1 MAARRRRG
9 LTAKARTKRSFML
22 SRCVSSSD
30 TVREIKYQIFQIR
43 HKDLYKGGQLA
54 LQEIN
59 RKKPVLK
66 NPVLEAIDDAMMP
79 SQRWRS
85 SSRPSVRSAT
95 SETARTHGFPA
106 GATRSH
112 YGTSRLVV

>member
-1 MAARRRRG
+1 
-9 LTAKARTKRSFML
+9 
-22 SRCVSSSD
+22 
-30 TVREIKYQIFQIR
+30 
-43 HKDLYKGGQLA
+43 LA